1 MKTSISLWSYG
12 ARYCIIC
19 GGKEEV
25 MDIVDSLSIG
35 VDISKDGNALVV
47 MRQRGKDE
55 IDLIN
60 VVKGEEVIEIYNKLI
75 GKNT

>member
-1 MKTSISLWSYG
+1 MNI
-12 ARYCIIC
+12 A
-19 GGKEEV
+19 
-25 MDIVDSLSIG
+25 DSLSIG
-35 VDISKDGNALVV
+35 IDISSKDGNALVV

-60 VVKGEEVIEIYNKLI
+60 VIKGEEVIEIYNKLI

>member
-1 MKTSISLWSYG
+1 MNI
-12 ARYCIIC
+12 A
-19 GGKEEV
+19 
-25 MDIVDSLSIG
+25 DSLSIG

-60 VVKGEEVIEIYNKLI
+60 VIKGEEVIEIYNKLI

>member
-1 MKTSISLWSYG
+1 
-12 ARYCIIC
+12 
-19 GGKEEV
+19 

-35 VDISKDGNALVV
+35 IDISKDGNALVV
-47 MRQRGKDE
+47 MRQRSKDE

-60 VVKGEEVIEIYNKLI
+60 VIKGEEVVEIYNKLI